1 MELAEYQQRFANQ
14 EDAAP
19 GWDAITERLSAVYGN
34 QEPRHWGT
42 VVKFAEGGPDPIDGI
57 SAYQCKDGGRDH
69 LHFCSYG
76 FTSLYYDE
84 EAAGGEYNGYGFE
97 LTFRLASPLPPA
109 EDPVWV
115 GSLMQNLA
123 RYVFKTGKVFA
134 DGHWIPAN
142 GPIRAGSDTAIVGI
156 AFVADPTLPTTNS
169 PHGLIEFVQMFG
181 LTQSE
186 LDQLKAKT
194 QTCQQIVERHRQHN
208 PLLITDLARK
218 DGQTW

>member
-1 MELAEYQQRFANQ
+1 MELAEYQQRFANV

-19 GWDAITERLSAVYGN
+19 GWDAITERLTGVYGD

-42 VVKFAEGGPDPIDGI
+42 VVKYAEGGPDPIDGI
-57 SAYQCKDGGRDH
+57 SAYECKEGGRDH

-84 EAAGGEYNGYGFE
+84 EAVGGEFNGYGFE
-97 LTFRLASPLPPA
+97 LTFRLATSLPPA

-123 RYVFKTGKVFA
+123 RYVFKTGKCFA
-134 DGHWIPAN
+134 PGHWIPAN
-142 GPIRAGSDTAIVGI
+142 GPIRGSSDTAIVGL
-156 AFVADPTLPTTNS
+156 AFVADPTLPAIDS
-169 PHGLIEFVQMFG
+169 PHGLVEFVQMFG

-186 LDQLKAKT
+186 LDQLKSKA
-194 QTCQQIVERHRQHN
+194 QTCEQIVARHRQHN

-218 DGQTW
+218 DL

>member
-1 MELAEYQQRFANQ
+1 MELAEYQQRFGNRD
-14 EDAAP
+14 DAAP
-19 GWDAITERLSAVYGN
+19 GWDAITERLTAVDGD

-42 VVKFAEGGPDPIDGI
+42 VVKHAEGGPDPIDGI
-57 SAYQCKDGGRDH
+57 SAYQCRDGGRDH

-84 EAAGGEYNGYGFE
+84 EAVGGEFNGFGFE

-109 EDPVWV
+109 EEPVWV

-134 DGHWIPAN
+134 PGHWIPTN
-142 GPIRAGSDTAIVGI
+142 SPIRANSDTAIVGL
-156 AFVADPTLPTTNS
+156 AFVADPTLPAIDS
-169 PHGLIEFVQMFG
+169 PHGLVEFVQMFG

-194 QTCQQIVERHRQHN
+194 QTCQQIVERHRQNN

-218 DGQTW
+218 DG